1 MADRALT
8 AKHGGAANP
17 DDCVVVVRSEVLD
30 ELMRAHRAT
39 DLLAF
44 RQGLVGGM
52 INASLVACVWWA
64 LGTELSP
71 PGVAFGY
78 AFAACVCAILWR
90 IWDASATAVVL
101 MGWSMK
107 GFAGTVLA
115 QAMEEARG
123 GRADG

>member
-1 MADRALT
+1 MSDPVNEGTKPRVNAD
-8 AKHGGAANP
+8 N
-17 DDCVVVVRSEVLD
+17 CVVLDRDEAIAELTRS
-30 ELMRAHRAT
+30 HQAT
-39 DLLAF
+39 DRLAL
-44 RQGLVGGM
+44 RQGFVGGT

-64 LGTELSP
+64 LGTELDP
-71 PGVAFGY
+71 PGVAFGF
-78 AFAACVCAILWR
+78 AFAACACALWWR

-101 MGWSMK
+101 MGWDMK